1 MNYLL
6 DTNVVSEW
14 ARPHPDPAVATFL
27 ASMAE
32 DGMFLSVVTL
42 AELSQGVD
50 RLPMGRR
57 RSALDEWLEND
68 LLHRFEGRIL
78 GIDPDVAAAWG
89 RIMARTER
97 RGRTP
102 GVMDVWIAA
111 IAETRGLTLVTR
123 DVGDFAPLLEHM
135 VNPWD
140 AP

>member
-1 MNYLL
+1 
-6 DTNVVSEW
+6 
-14 ARPHPDPAVATFL
+14 
-27 ASMAE
+27 
-32 DGMFLSVVTL
+32 MFLSVVTL